1 MVRPFLLSLLLFLPA
16 TLHAACEGSDL
27 RLSLTPSE
35 QAERDRMLAEVPYPE
50 GNHWRAEKEGKV
62 IHLVGTMHLGD
73 ARMDAPLA
81 RLTPLVQNA
90 GMLLLE
96 MTRTEETQLQKAL
109 AEDPTMLTLTGPT
122 LPEMLPEEAWQ
133 TLANAAK
140 DRGIPD
146 FMAAKF
152 QPWYLS
158 MMLATPPCAMAQV
171 QGKSGLDM
179 KLQDVAREAQVPTR
193 ALEPFDTVFRLFNA
207 EPIEDQL
214 EMLRT
219 GLLDTDT
226 AEDQFAT
233 LFDAY
238 FDESHADTWVI
249 SRLIARRA
257 LPEAPEEVDAMM
269 EETEAQL
276 LTARN
281 EAWIPV
287 LMQAS
292 AETDAP
298 VVAAFG
304 AAHLSG
310 TDGILNLLADEGY
323 TLTRE
328 AF

>member
-1 MVRPFLLSLLLFLPA
+1 MFRSFLMSLLLLLPA
-16 TLHAACEGSDL
+16 SLHAACTGSDL
-27 RLSLTPSE
+27 RLTLTGDE
-35 QAERDRMLAEVPYPE
+35 QAARKAMLAGVPYAT
-50 GNHWRAEKEGKV
+50 GNHWRAEKDGKT
-62 IHLVGTMHLGD
+62 IHLVGTMHVGD
-73 ARMDAPLA
+73 PRLDAPVA
-81 RLTPLVQNA
+81 RLTPLVEHA

-96 MTRTEETQLQKAL
+96 MTRAEEADLQTAISQ
-109 AEDPTMLTLTGPT
+109 DPTMLTLTGPT

-133 TLANAAK
+133 ALATAAT
-140 DRGIPD
+140 DRGIPA

-158 MMLATPPCAMAQV
+158 MMLATPPCAMSQLK
-171 QGKSGLDM
+171 GKAGLDM
-179 KLQDVAREAQVPTR
+179 KLQDVADAAGVRTR
-193 ALEPFDTVFRLFNA
+193 ALEPFDTVFRLFNS

-219 GLLDTDT
+219 GVLDTQT

-238 FDESHADTWVI
+238 FDEAHADTWVI

-276 LTARN
+276 LDARN
-281 EAWIPV
+281 RAWIPV
-287 LMQAS
+287 LLQAS
-292 AETDAP
+292 AETEAP

-310 TDGILNLLADEGY
+310 TGGVLNLLAEAGF